1 MSKCEFCG
9 KEHDGSYGTGRF
21 CSPTCARKYSN
32 TFVSETGRENQIK
45 ALNNEKNRK
54 KAIEN
59 NKHKQITKFK
69 SKSKKKYRNDLNKKF
84 KHPLMLGK
92 AGELEVAKKFIQHG
106 YNVYTPLTD
115 AGDGI
120 DLVVNNGT
128 GFKTIQ
134 VKSTSSSNINE
145 NMECESSS
153 FSLYNIK
160 RNIHNGT
167 YTQIKNKYSKEEVN
181 YFALYSA
188 YDDESYLLENNDN
201 VNICFTIRNQP
212 PKNNQANKIHYAAD
226 YQIDKVLDE
235 LNLIKGVYYEDNI
248 IDGVY
253 KEIE

>member
-1 MSKCEFCG
+1 M
-9 KEHDGSYGTGRF
+9 
-21 CSPTCARKYSN
+21 
-32 TFVSETGRENQIK
+32 SETGRENQIK
-45 ALNNEKNRK
+45 ALNNEENRK
-54 KAIEN
+54 KAIEIA
-59 NKHKQITKFK
+59 KQNAKI
-69 SKSKKKYRNDLNKKF
+69 KSKKKYRNDLNKKF

-92 AGELEVAKKFIQHG
+92 VGELEVAKKFIQHG
-106 YNVYTPLTD
+106 YNVYAPLTD

-120 DLVVNNGT
+120 DLLVNGGT

-153 FSLYNIK
+153 FSLYSSK

-167 YTQIKNKYSKEEVN
+167 YTQIINKYPKEEVN

-188 YDDESYLLENNDN
+188 YDDETYLLENNDN
-201 VNICFTIRNQP
+201 IGFCFTIRNQP
-212 PKNNQANKIHYAAD
+212 PKNNQTNKIHYAPD

-248 IDGVY
+248 IDSVY